1 MKKCVYIFKSE
12 NGECKIGVSN
22 DVEKRKSMILTQ
34 GNVKIVDVFHTPEC
48 TNAFKI
54 EKIMHNYDR

>member
-22 DVEKRKSMILTQ
+22 DVEKRK
-34 GNVKIVDVFHTPEC
+34 VCEDVC
-48 TNAFKI
+48 
-54 EKIMHNYDR
+54 